1 MAVTKITGAGL
12 GLPNADGNALG
23 GTSNEWS
30 DLYLADGGILYLGND
45 QDVTLTHVA
54 DTGVLLNSSRKIQFG
69 DSATF
74 IHQSSDGVMTVDGE
88 ATIDLNASTA
98 VLVSND
104 LKLNSDSAVLG
115 FGADNDVTLT
125 HAADTSLTCNL
136 MVAATTFEPSAD
148 TSSGDNA
155 AIGYTS
161 AEGLILT
168 GQGSTDDVTIKN
180 DADAAVIAV
189 PTGTTNVDVVGDVAA
204 DSFNL
209 PITLNGT
216 DGSSTHAGDNIILD
230 ASASVVDA
238 GEKLLYEGIPP
249 DEVSVS
255 DLAAGTDGHII
266 TYNASGYPTTVGPG
280 TDGQVLT
287 STGAGSP
294 PAFETAAAGGAWTLI
309 GSATADNSASLTITG
324 MDTTYRSF
332 AVRMTNFQPASDNA
346 EAKLHVGDSG
356 GLQTESAYYVH
367 AGKIT
372 SNTYTYD
379 GFAGNPI
386 TSMVL
391 TSYIGNNTGEIGGGT
406 IFIGRTGNTVSFDGT
421 IAFGHTSGGSVGG
434 WVCALYKGGTFAMTQ
449 VRFTYGSGN
458 ITTGTMDLWGLSH
471 A

>member
-1 MAVTKITGAGL
+1 
-12 GLPNADGNALG
+12 
-23 GTSNEWS
+23 
-30 DLYLADGGILYLGND
+30 
-45 QDVTLTHVA
+45 
-54 DTGVLLNSSRKIQFG
+54 
-69 DSATF
+69 
-74 IHQSSDGVMTVDGE
+74 
-88 ATIDLNASTA
+88 ASTA

-230 ASASVVDA
+230 ASASGVDA

-287 STGAGSP
+287 STGAGS
-294 PAFETAAAGGAWTLI
+294 
-309 GSATADNSASLTITG
+309 
-324 MDTTYRSF
+324 
-332 AVRMTNFQPASDNA
+332 
-346 EAKLHVGDSG
+346 
-356 GLQTESAYYVH
+356 
-367 AGKIT
+367 
-372 SNTYTYD
+372 
-379 GFAGNPI
+379 
-386 TSMVL
+386 
-391 TSYIGNNTGEIGGGT
+391 
-406 IFIGRTGNTVSFDGT
+406 
-421 IAFGHTSGGSVGG
+421 
-434 WVCALYKGGTFAMTQ
+434 
-449 VRFTYGSGN
+449 
-458 ITTGTMDLWGLSH
+458 
-471 A
+471 